1 MLEIPETNILIKI
14 VATLFFGCLLVSWYF
29 CMQFDLCIMQSM
41 QNQNKNNKKNK
52 RKCNELQ
59 FVLGSNEWGGALNT
73 VQMQ

>member
-14 VATLFFGCLLVSWYF
+14 VATFFFGCLLVSWYF
-29 CMQFDLCIMQSM
+29 CVHFDLCIMQSM
-41 QNQNKNNKKNK
+41 QNKNKNKKNE
-52 RKCNELQ
+52 RKWNELQ